1 MKQSTIS
8 PQAPDTAPLAY
19 PPTAVLTTAQVA
31 RWLQVHPRQMAR
43 MGVPPLKLG
52 HKTVRYR
59 VRDVQA
65 WLDKQATK
73 KVRRS

>member
-1 MKQSTIS
+1 MKQAEVS

-19 PPTAVLTTAQVA
+19 PPNAVLTTAQVA
-31 RWLQVHPRQMAR
+31 DWLNVEPRQVAR
-43 MGVPPLKLG
+43 LGVPSMKFG

-59 VRDVQA
+59 ARDVQA

-73 KVRRS
+73 KGR